1 MEIVRTGSYSR
12 GVKRLRKL
20 GASDADITAMEDAVA
35 SGPEAGD
42 VIPGTGGLRKIRFG
56 YGQAGKSGGGRTIYY
71 VIVDDEVVYL
81 LTTYAKVDKGDL
93 TTGEKK
99 MFKDL
104 LKELTHG

>member
-1 MEIVRTGSYSR
+1 MAR
-12 GVKRLRKL
+12 
-20 GASDADITAMEDAVA
+20 
-35 SGPEAGD
+35 
-42 VIPGTGGLRKIRFG
+42 
-56 YGQAGKSGGGRTIYY
+56 KSGGGRTIYY
-71 VIVDDEVVYL
+71 VIVDDELVYL

>member
-20 GASDADITAMEDAVA
+20 GASDADITAMEDAIA
-35 SGPEAGD
+35 FGPEAGD

-56 YGQAGKSGGGRTIYY
+56 YGQVGKSGGGRTICY
-71 VIVDDEVVYL
+71 VIVDDEIVYL
-81 LTTYAKVDKGDL
+81 LTTYAKVDKDDL
-93 TTGEKK
+93 TAGEKK

-104 LKELTHG
+104 LKELTHD